1 MKIKTIVSRA
11 RAVLPFADKAGD
23 EALLLLGSG
32 RSGTTW
38 LSELILQKGTRFI
51 FEPFKP
57 DNSFLSEKFFHRQYI
72 NPLDDRTLHAK
83 DIQKILTG
91 DLRSRWTDQ
100 YNNQF
105 FYDKRLIKAIRGN
118 LLAGWV
124 LRHYL
129 EAKVAYIIRDPFAV
143 CASQARGAW
152 PADPK
157 RYLEQTHLIDAEL
170 SQFLDLIDIAE
181 GNFQKNILHWTIE
194 NYIPLKQ
201 VRELTTAEASR
212 FKIFEYDILRNDMNA
227 LEEFLIFC
235 GVENLQSALSK
246 VKNPSRV
253 TRAGKVNSSAEAWR
267 NLSQADIDF
276 AKTCLNRAHL
286 MPYVHVGV
294 WDDE

>member
-1 MKIKTIVSRA
+1 MKIRTIFARA
-11 RAVLPFADKAGD
+11 RAALPFTDKAGD
-23 EALLLLGSG
+23 DALLLLGSG

-72 NPLDDRTLHAK
+72 NPLDDRVLHAK
-83 DIQKILTG
+83 DIQKILAG
-91 DLRSRWTDQ
+91 DLRSKWTDR

-118 LLAGWV
+118 LLAAWV
-124 LRHYL
+124 LRNYP
-129 EAKVAYIIRDPFAV
+129 EAKLAYIIRDPFAV

-152 PADPK
+152 PADPE
-157 RYLEQTHLIDAEL
+157 RYLEQTSLVDAEL

-181 GNFQKNILHWTIE
+181 GNFQKNILHWAIE
-194 NYIPLKQ
+194 NYIPLKHLK
-201 VRELTTAEASR
+201 ELTTAEASR
-212 FKIFEYDILRNDMNA
+212 FKIFEYDILRKDMDA
-227 LEEFLIFC
+227 LEEFLVFC
-235 GVENLQSALSK
+235 DVADVQSALLK

-253 TRAGKVNSSAEAWR
+253 TREGKVNSSGEAWR